1 MKDLVQAL
9 KHQASHPTCPLVV
22 KQNIIKLTRF
32 LRDSRSSRGALAQ
45 DHWLGFSSHS
55 PLPAF
60 NFSSCAPWGASC
72 TESSPASALLA
83 SPLGLLRWC
92 CGHPVHCRLLIG
104 RGCLSVSTVFIL
116 TSEVHLCVQGWR
128 DIQGLSVRRAGLL
141 FSIQT
146 FFISRR
152 VKIWPGGHNATNMH
166 MLFKWFR
173 PEKHMSATL
182 RSRCT
187 KLNCYEALTWNR
199 CISFLASLGFYKC
212 VALPAEPSLSA
223 IRCGSR

>member
-1 MKDLVQAL
+1 MPRITDLAFP
-9 KHQASHPTCPLVV
+9 PTVPCLLF
-22 KQNIIKLTRF
+22 I
-32 LRDSRSSRGALAQ
+32 LAAV
-45 DHWLGFSSHS
+45 FRE
-55 PLPAF
+55 
-60 NFSSCAPWGASC
+60 GASC
-72 TESSPASALLA
+72 AESSPASALLA
-83 SPLGLLRWC
+83 SPLGLLRWRC
-92 CGHPVHCRLLIG
+92 CCHPVHYRLLIG
-104 RGCLSVSTVFIL
+104 WGCLSVSAIFIL
-116 TSEVHLCVQGWR
+116 TSEVHLCVQRWR

-187 KLNCYEALTWNR
+187 KLNCYEALT
-199 CISFLASLGFYKC
+199 
-212 VALPAEPSLSA
+212 
-223 IRCGSR
+223 